1 MWIWSR
7 RTSPVTRQIRSWP
20 RTASRLRPHRESATI
35 PWMGALIHVTAWERV
50 SIGRRLLCAF
60 ARVAT
65 LIALLLALLLAL
77 GSVYFRYHYPLE
89 AKIWH
94 WKHGYST
101 TMGNYEVPVPEH
113 WLIANENSVAFTLM
127 NSAPNVPRDAN
138 FHMTAMITVFPF
150 RLRSIGPDR
159 VAFWLSQQRQL
170 LAREKVESVEEK
182 TLKFGDESITCIGG
196 RELSAGLRSIPNR
209 LQSKPFPET
218 DIISLNCVSEGGL
231 HISFT
236 GEPSDLQSFYAFVSE
251 IRRKK

>member
-1 MWIWSR
+1 M
-7 RTSPVTRQIRSWP
+7 
-20 RTASRLRPHRESATI
+20 
-35 PWMGALIHVTAWERV
+35 
-50 SIGRRLLCAF
+50 GRRLLCAF

-65 LIALLLALLLAL
+65 LIALLLALVLAL
-77 GSVYFRYHYPLE
+77 GSLYFRYHYPLA

-94 WKHGYST
+94 WKHGYSA

-113 WLIANENSVAFTLM
+113 WLITRQDSIAFDLT
-127 NSAPNVPRDAN
+127 NSATNIPRDKKL
-138 FHMTAMITVFPF
+138 HMRTVITVYPF
-150 RLRSIGPDR
+150 RQRAIGPDG
-159 VAFWLSQQRQL
+159 VAFLLTQQRQL
-170 LAREKVESVEEK
+170 LAREKVESIEEK

-218 DIISLNCVSEGGL
+218 DIISLNCVSEGGP
-231 HISFT
+231 HISFA